1 MFGIKLGAMD
11 IDVTA
16 LNPEVIWF
24 LIGVGLLLLELV
36 VPGLIFV
43 FFGIGAWA
51 TAAILL
57 GVDLSINTQLLL
69 FAATSLGS
77 LLLLRRSIR
86 KKYMDVSING
96 EEDADNSFI
105 GNQAISLT
113 EISPGKDG
121 KVEFNGSQWE
131 ACSTAFIEPRVA
143 VTIVGMK
150 SIKLIVEPL
159 KS

>member
-1 MFGIKLGAMD
+1 ME
-11 IDVTA
+11 IDGT
-16 LNPEVIWF
+16 LFTPEVIWF

-36 VPGLIFV
+36 APGLIFV
-43 FFGIGAWA
+43 FFGIGAWI
-51 TAAILL
+51 TAAALL
-57 GVDLSINTQLLL
+57 GVDLSINAQLLI
-69 FAATSLGS
+69 FATTSLGS

-86 KKYMDVSING
+86 KKYMDFSIQG
-96 EEDADNSFI
+96 SEESEHGFI
-105 GNQAISLT
+105 GSQAVSLT
-113 EISPGKDG
+113 EIEPGKDG

-131 ACSTAFIEPRVA
+131 ACSTSKIESRMA

>member
-1 MFGIKLGAMD
+1 ME
-11 IDVTA
+11 IDFSLFTD
-16 LNPEVIWF
+16 EVIWF

-43 FFGIGAWA
+43 FFGIGAWL

-57 GVDLSINTQLLL
+57 AVDLSLNMQLLI
-69 FAATSLGS
+69 FSITSIGS
-77 LLLLRRSIR
+77 LLSLRHSIR
-86 KKYMDVSING
+86 KRYMDISITGKNETIDNG
-96 EEDADNSFI
+96 FI
-105 GNQAISLT
+105 GSQAVSLT
-113 EISPGKDG
+113 SIEPGKDG

-131 ACSTAFIEPRVA
+131 ACSEISIEPRMSVK
-143 VTIVGMK
+143 IIGMK

>member
-1 MFGIKLGAMD
+1 MEIDGIL
-11 IDVTA
+11 

-43 FFGIGAWA
+43 FFGIGAWV
-51 TAAILL
+51 TAATLL
-57 GVDLSINTQLLL
+57 GVDLSLNAQLIL
-69 FAATSLGS
+69 FSVTSLGS
-77 LLLLRRSIR
+77 LLLLRKSIR
-86 KKYMDVSING
+86 KKYMDVSIDG
-96 EEDADNSFI
+96 VEDADNGFI
-105 GNQAISLT
+105 GSQAVSLT
-113 EISPGKDG
+113 EIEPGKDG

-131 ACSTAFIEPRVA
+131 ACSTSKIESRMA
-143 VTIVGMK
+143 VTITGMK

>member
-1 MFGIKLGAMD
+1 MELDGTLF
-11 IDVTA
+11 T
-16 LNPEVIWF
+16 PEVIWF

-43 FFGIGAWA
+43 FFGIGAWV
-51 TAAILL
+51 TAAVLL
-57 GVDLSINTQLLL
+57 GVDLSLNSQLLL
-69 FAATSLGS
+69 FSLTSVGS
-77 LLLLRRSIR
+77 LLLLRKSLR

-96 EEDADNSFI
+96 VEETDNGFI
-105 GNQAISLT
+105 GSQAISLT
-113 EISPGKDG
+113 EIEPGKDG

-131 ACSTAFIEPRVA
+131 ACSTSKIESRMA

>member
-1 MFGIKLGAMD
+1 MD

-43 FFGIGAWA
+43 FFGIGAWV
-51 TAAILL
+51 TAAVLL
-57 GVDLSINTQLLL
+57 GIDLSINSQLIL
-69 FAATSLGS
+69 FSLTSLGS
-77 LLLLRRSIR
+77 LILLRKSLR

-96 EEDADNSFI
+96 TDDADNGFI
-105 GNQAISLT
+105 GSQAVSLT
-113 EISPGKDG
+113 EIEPGKDG

-131 ACSTAFIEPRVA
+131 ACSSTKIESRMA
-143 VTIVGMK
+143 VTIIGMK